1 MPVLDEARWRVA
13 LARGMAGLWDL
24 NPRIEMVH
32 YSAPWKARLGFP
44 RIDMPDSTSS
54 WRSRV
59 HPDDYE
65 AMLRR
70 LRLHLDG
77 YTATYEA
84 QFRLRAGPR
93 DRYIAVQSRGRVLER
108 DARGDPLRMMGTMV
122 SLSTALGAPL
132 TDPQPRAG
140 NRCEAAPSLG
150 LPVGA
155 LDDGTL
161 AQMADLLDLAARHVE

>member
-1 MPVLDEARWRVA
+1 
-13 LARGMAGLWDL
+13 MAGLWDL

-108 DARGDPLRMMGTMV
+108 DARGDPLRMVGTMV

-132 TDPQPRAG
+132 
-140 NRCEAAPSLG
+140 APEC
-150 LPVGA
+150 
-155 LDDGTL
+155 
-161 AQMADLLDLAARHVE
+161 R

>member
-13 LARGMAGLWDL
+13 LARGMTGLWDL

-140 NRCEAAPSLG
+140 NRCEAVPSLG